1 MEIRANYIL
10 VGAFAVLM
18 IFLAVGYALWAAK
31 SIGRDAVMEYCIQ
44 FNGDVSGLSV
54 GAPVTFNGIR
64 VGIVKDLHI
73 SPNDT
78 SKVDVLIEVQ
88 SSLPI
93 RSDSEAS
100 LQVLGL
106 TGQAS
111 VLISSGN
118 PKSPMLVDVSPDV
131 PPIIAS
137 RESNLQQAV
146 QSLPEIL
153 GEAKRTFRLI
163 NGFLNDENMQ
173 NFSQLLANLAEVSE
187 NTKNNSARLDKLL
200 TDLDKTAVN
209 ADVMISDLRETS
221 QTLNDTVSKV
231 SPGLIRFSNN
241 GLDEFNSLVLETR
254 LLVNSMGRM
263 SNKIE
268 TDPRQFLFGS
278 QIQEYSPR
286 ND

>member
-64 VGIVKDLHI
+64 VGIVKNLHI

-78 SKVDVLIEVQ
+78 SKVDVFIEVQ

-187 NTKNNSARLDKLL
+187 NTKNNSARLNKLL
-200 TDLDKTAVN
+200 TDLDKTVVN

>member
-64 VGIVKDLHI
+64 VGIVKNLHI

>member
-64 VGIVKDLHI
+64 VGIVKNLHI

-78 SKVDVLIEVQ
+78 SKVDVFIEVQ

>member
-18 IFLAVGYALWAAK
+18 VFLAVGYAIWAAK
-31 SIGRDAVMEYCIQ
+31 SIGRDAVMDYCIQ
-44 FNGDVSGLSV
+44 FKGNVSGLSV

-64 VGIVKDLHI
+64 VGVVKELHI
-73 SPNDT
+73 SPSDT

-100 LQVLGL
+100 LEVQSL
-106 TGQAS
+106 TGQGS

-118 PKSPMLVDVSPDV
+118 PNSPMLVDVSPHE
-131 PPIIAS
+131 PPIINS

-153 GEAKRTFRLI
+153 GEAKRTFRQI

-187 NTKNNSARLDKLL
+187 NTKNSSAKLDRLLAN
-200 TDLDKTAVN
+200 LDKTAVN
-209 ADVMISDLRETS
+209 ADVLISDLRETS
-221 QTLNDTVSKV
+221 KTLNDTVSKV

-241 GLDEFNSLVLETR
+241 GLDDFNSLVLEAR
-254 LLVNSMGRM
+254 ALVNNMGRI
-263 SNKIE
+263 SNKME
-268 TDPRQFLFGS
+268 NDPRQFLFGS

-286 ND
+286 SK

>member
-31 SIGRDAVMEYCIQ
+31 SIGHDAVMEYCIQ

>member
-187 NTKNNSARLDKLL
+187 NTKNNRRTKKYD
-200 TDLDKTAVN
+200 
-209 ADVMISDLRETS
+209 
-221 QTLNDTVSKV
+221 
-231 SPGLIRFSNN
+231 
-241 GLDEFNSLVLETR
+241 
-254 LLVNSMGRM
+254 
-263 SNKIE
+263 
-268 TDPRQFLFGS
+268 
-278 QIQEYSPR
+278 
-286 ND
+286 